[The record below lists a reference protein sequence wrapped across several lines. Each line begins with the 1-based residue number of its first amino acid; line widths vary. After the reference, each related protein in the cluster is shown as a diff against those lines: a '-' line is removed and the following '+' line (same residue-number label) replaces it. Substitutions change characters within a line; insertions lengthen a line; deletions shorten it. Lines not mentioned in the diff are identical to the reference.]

1 MPNMKDVARYAGV
14 SVTTVSRV
22 VNDYPHVD
30 AGVRER
36 VLNAAAV
43 LGYRANAVARSMRQG
58 RTRSLGLIV
67 RDMASTNFAA
77 ICAAAEAAAER
88 RGYQLFVCNSNRDPK
103 KERRYIEALL
113 NRRVDGLVIFTAD
126 DRVNNLDLTV
136 GGPPVVLV
144 ESELS
149 IAADRVMSGGEEA
162 AAQATRHLLGLGH
175 RRIAFMAWGQ
185 GIHVGKGRLNGFM
198 RAMAEAGIAPDV
210 ALIRHCGVDPTRS
223 EPETRFVLT
232 LRPAP
237 TALLISATDLTPGA
251 LSAIREL
258 QIEVPRD
265 LSVLAFDDREAAS
278 FFAPPITVM
287 ARNAAD
293 LGSKA
298 VELLLDRIEGRLT
311 QDEETRVVPFSLL
324 VRGSTGPCRTSDVP
338 AGGRS

>member
-1 MPNMKDVARYAGV
+1 MPSMKDVARYAGV

-67 RDMASTNFAA
+67 RDMASTNFAS
-77 ICAAAEAAAER
+77 ICAAAESSAEQ
-88 RGYQLFVCNSNRDPK
+88 RGYQLFVCNSNRDPQ

-113 NRRVDGLVIFTAD
+113 NRRADGLVIFTAD

-144 ESELS
+144 ESELN
-149 IAADRVMSGGEEA
+149 IAADRVTSGGEHA
-162 AAQATRHLLGLGH
+162 AAEATRHLLGLGH
-175 RRIAFMAWGQ
+175 RRIAFLAWGQ
-185 GIHVGKGRLNGFM
+185 GIHVGKGRLKGFLG
-198 RAMAEAGIAPDV
+198 AMAEAGITPDV
-210 ALIRHCGVDPTRS
+210 ALTRHCGVDPARS
-223 EPETRFVLT
+223 GPETRFVLT
-232 LRPAP
+232 LDPTP
-237 TALLISATDLTPGA
+237 TALLISATDLTPAA
-251 LSAIREL
+251 LSTIRDL

-287 ARNAAD
+287 ERHAAD
-293 LGSKA
+293 LGSQA

-311 QDEETRVVPFSLL
+311 EGEETRLVPFSLL
-324 VRGSTGPCRTSDVP
+324 VRGSTGLCREPSAAVRGQD
-338 AGGRS
+338 